1 MCCCFAKEKA
11 PKKRGSCNGT
21 RRTYRAAA
29 HADGFFWGGVTKK
42 KIRALFDITIVKAP
56 AKLANPTEQARL
68 LMTIQKLKRL

>member
-1 MCCCFAKEKA
+1 MLLLRQRK
-11 PKKRGSCNGT
+11 GT
-21 RRTYRAAA
+21 QEEGLLQRDEE
-29 HADGFFWGGVTKK
+29 DGFFWGGVTKK